1 MATTTQ
7 LNAGV
12 AAARKYAFAEIAA
25 KVPSFFQAEADSYV
39 TDAELLVAVKVIVAA
54 VEGAAPKASGGTP

>member
-54 VEGAAPKASGGTP
+54 VEGAAPKAPGGTP